1 MIYII
6 IILIVLD
13 ALKDSLYD
21 RGAKTIS
28 GVIDLVY
35 LSVMICG
42 VVLMHG
48 DWIWIVIYVC
58 LRYALFDLIYNLIR
72 EKEIF
77 YIGTTKPID
86 ILIRRIF
93 HENAVH
99 FLFITKLVALISAV
113 ALMFFNYA

>member
-6 IILIVLD
+6 IILVVLD

-21 RGAKTIS
+21 RGAKTVS

-48 DWIWIVIYVC
+48 DWLWIVIYVC
-58 LRYALFDLIYNLIR
+58 LRWSIFDVIYNLIR
-72 EKEIF
+72 GLPIF
-77 YIGTTKPID
+77 YIGTTKPIGMVV
-86 ILIRRIF
+86 RRVF

-99 FLFITKLVALISAV
+99 FLFITKLAALVSGTALII
-113 ALMFFNYA
+113 YA